1 MDSEADDPLAMLE
14 ALKGL
19 PVVNALD
26 GNALILHFL
35 KAGGTQVEG
44 RMLRIQHPWRLLFG
58 KVVVGES
65 VEFDGR
71 GKGGREERERRSLG
85 FAGWVPGAIT
95 AFSVGLSR
103 PDLWLAFQSGHALE
117 TLPLPENRSSWSL
130 KDIGGRDLVASVD
143 FQGFRWDQWAGQAGC
158 PARVSRAYA
167 PTSR

>member
-35 KAGGTQVEG
+35 KPGGSQAEG

-71 GKGGREERERRSLG
+71 DSRGSRDRSSLG
-85 FAGWVPGAIT
+85 FACWVPGKIDG
-95 AFSVGLSR
+95 FSLGVGS
-103 PDLWLAFQSGHALE
+103 PDLWLTFESGHVLE
-117 TLPLPENRSSWSL
+117 AISEPGLTAEWSL
-130 KDIGGRDLVASVD
+130 RRTRGKTIVTGASL
-143 FQGFRWDQWAGQAGC
+143 AGYSWRELC
-158 PARVSRAYA
+158 VS
-167 PTSR
+167 